1 MIIYNDSKIEGI
13 FNSYLINFRFD
24 TKYSK
29 YELEL
34 KDIKKVLQDLSILL
48 CYDLEPCHDIIC
60 AKFSN
65 IRGISYPFFKE
76 CLYNFLDKKEGRLN
90 TMFLAEQNSI
100 PLEEAKVIGK
110 NNNFNNNNYE
120 GNENI
125 EEVKITDDLN
135 LIILHRSLYILKKK
149 FELNKPQFKE
159 IYNKYSEK
167 FIDLENKGEI
177 LENEILVEKNNIAD
191 ILVELLNTGKFEIDE
206 IDNFKEV
213 IFKEMEYTNNI
224 NLKESIMKE
233 FMNFVNENRRK
244 YNYIY
249 KEKKINKNF
258 QLESYL
264 DYIPQGDDELTKIV
278 IETEGSEKNT
288 RNAKNDAV
296 SEIVQNTY
304 KFHESNKEKESNND
318 LISEISKNKN
328 IKKEKTEKDNGKDK
342 DSFNGE
348 ILVERKKETENN
360 EENEEEEEGEK
371 EEDKENKENEE
382 EEKKEN
388 KLINKNKIKK
398 NSFYSE
404 IDNKK
409 TIKYSKYFLYIEA
422 LPLII
427 ADFISNQNK
436 SYVILDHGDDLR
448 NDLRTL
454 FDNEILGRLGEEIA
468 YEINRNKMEQLKDF
482 LINKAKVENNIS
494 RYEDLLYQMR
504 THNQNVSFVII
515 TINKLKDILNWIEK
529 KISVIQ
535 DDTNTFNDFE
545 NNLQIKKLN
554 EEIRQKK
561 NASYKDNKKKTKK
574 HIIKTV
580 KYEGQDNIVN
590 NDNNINN
597 KSFKNN
603 ENEILSNNESK
614 KDNENNSRRLS
625 EISDLSI
632 LKLDNKIEG
641 MDTARL
647 IDSNLINK
655 DNEVFRAKNN
665 KNAENANN
673 KNLNFFNYKYN
684 INNKKVIL
692 PKIKSKNDLSKEEK
706 RELSFKEIF
715 NFYSHQHSNA
725 GHKSTFDSI
734 RDKFEHLNLSEFSKF
749 CAEFKILIPKEK
761 LVEIFKKSAALT
773 KEMSFQEFKVAL
785 SKISIAI
792 NEDKIIQLKR
802 RIKHFKNS
810 LDYNNKNITIEN
822 LKKEQVDE
830 LIKKCQED
838 IKQFNKKTNE
848 ELLEEFYEYLQ
859 IDDEEKYHQKMKGFV
874 LPLFQG
880 GILHTVG
887 EEPFKKNAPVKINI
901 GRQIYIKEM
910 IEKRKEQKKSIEK
923 KVMRL
928 NGLDREYQKKKIDK
942 NNDNIN
948 LNNNIFSNKSSLVYH
963 KKTKLEPIKQT
974 GSNYSDTQIT
984 NKTKKKIINE
994 ILNINKNNFGL
1005 NYEKNIDDNSIVNNR
1020 YEKNILKSK
1029 VKKNNNELKGFPRK
1043 LNDLINDQEAEK
1055 EVSDQLNFKV
1065 NNINSLLAKNNN
1077 NNISVKENKYT
1088 WDTLEKMKSSS
1099 LVDENELNKLI
1110 K

>member
-1 MIIYNDSKIEGI
+1 MLIYNDSKIEGI

-34 KDIKKVLQDLSILL
+34 KDIRKVLQDLSILL

-65 IRGISYPFFKE
+65 IKGISYPFFKE

-90 TMFLAEQNSI
+90 TMFMAEQNSI
-100 PLEEAKVIGK
+100 PLEDAKVIGK
-110 NNNFNNNNYE
+110 NYAFNKNNYDE
-120 GNENI
+120 NENI

-149 FELNKPQFKE
+149 FELNKQQFKE

-177 LENEILVEKNNIAD
+177 LENEILVEKNKVSD
-191 ILVELLNTGKFEIDE
+191 ILVELINAGKFEIDE
-206 IDNFKEV
+206 INNFKEV
-213 IFKEMEYTNNI
+213 IFKEMEFTNNI
-224 NLKESIMKE
+224 NVKSSILKE
-233 FMNFVNENRRK
+233 FMDYVNENRRK

-278 IETEGSEKNT
+278 IETEGTEKDI
-288 RNAKNDAV
+288 RNEKNDAI
-296 SEIVQNTY
+296 SEIVANKL
-304 KFHESNKEKESNND
+304 KFHEINKESNND

-328 IKKEKTEKDNGKDK
+328 IKKEKAEKDNDK

-348 ILVERKKETENN
+348 ILVEKKKVTEKN
-360 EENEEEEEGEK
+360 EENEEEEESENEEK
-371 EEDKENKENEE
+371 EENEENKKNE
-382 EEKKEN
+382 EEKKN

-409 TIKYSKYFLYIEA
+409 TIKYSKNFLYIEA

-436 SYVILDHGDDLR
+436 TYAIIDHGDELR

-454 FDNEILGRLGEEIA
+454 FDNEILGRLGEKIS
-468 YEINRNKMEQLKDF
+468 YEINRNKMEQLKDL
-482 LINKAKVENNIS
+482 LINKAKVEKNIS
-494 RYEDLLYQMR
+494 CYEDLLYQMR
-504 THNQNVSFVII
+504 THNQNVSFILI
-515 TINKLKDILNWIEK
+515 TINKLKDTLNWIEK
-529 KISVIQ
+529 KINVIQ
-535 DDTNTFNDFE
+535 DDTNTFNDYE

-554 EEIRQKK
+554 EEIKQQK
-561 NASYKDNKKKTKK
+561 NAYNKKENKKQTKK
-574 HIIKTV
+574 HIIKTI
-580 KYEGQDNIVN
+580 KNENKDDNMIN
-590 NDNNINN
+590 ENYNNNINN
-597 KSFKNN
+597 ISFKNN
-603 ENEILSNNESK
+603 ENEILLNNESK

-632 LKLDNKIEG
+632 LKLENKIEG

-647 IDSNLINK
+647 IDSHLINK
-655 DNEVFRAKNN
+655 DNEVFRAKIN
-665 KNAENANN
+665 KNSENTNN

-684 INNKKVIL
+684 NNKKVIL

-706 RELSFKEIF
+706 RELSIKEIF

-725 GHKSTFDSI
+725 GHKATFDSI
-734 RDKFEHLNLSEFSKF
+734 REKFEHLNISEFSKF
-749 CAEFKILIPKEK
+749 CSEFKILIPKEK
-761 LVEIFKKSAALT
+761 LVEIFKKSSALK
-773 KEMSFQEFKVAL
+773 KEMSFQEFKLAL

-792 NEDKIIQLKR
+792 NEDKINQLKR
-802 RIKHFKNS
+802 RIKHFKNT

-838 IKQFNKKTNE
+838 IKLFNKKTNE

-880 GILHTVG
+880 GILHTMGV
-887 EEPFKKNAPVKINI
+887 EPTTKNVPVKINI

-923 KVMRL
+923 NVMRV

-948 LNNNIFSNKSSLVYH
+948 LNNNIFSNKSSLGYY

-984 NKTKKKIINE
+984 NKTKKKIIDD
-994 ILNINKNNFGL
+994 ILNINKNNISL
-1005 NYEKNIDDNSIVNNR
+1005 YYENNSNDNSKIKNR
-1020 YEKNILKSK
+1020 YEKNNLKLK
-1029 VKKNNNELKGFPRK
+1029 GKNNNNELKGFPRK
-1043 LNDLINDQEAEK
+1043 INDLINDQEAEK
-1055 EVSDQLNFKV
+1055 EVSEQLDFKV
-1065 NNINSLLAKNNN
+1065 NNLNPLLLKNK

-1088 WDTLEKMKSSS
+1088 WDSLEKMKSSS

-1110 K
+1110 T